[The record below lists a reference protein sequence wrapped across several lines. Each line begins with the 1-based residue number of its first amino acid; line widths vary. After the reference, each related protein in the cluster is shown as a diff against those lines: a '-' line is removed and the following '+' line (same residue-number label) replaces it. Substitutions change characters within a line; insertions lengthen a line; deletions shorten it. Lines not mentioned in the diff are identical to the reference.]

1 MRRSLSEWR
10 RGALGLTVLAFLVMA
25 GGPAVAQAPKPGGQ
39 ANVAFSA
46 RLETLNPPLIN
57 TSLGA
62 RIAQHMFETLTTVD
76 DDGRVRPLLAER
88 WAASPDG
95 LTWTFTLRRGVR
107 FHDGTPFN
115 AQAVVANFN
124 HVLDPN
130 LKYGRAGEY
139 PVLKRTE
146 AVDEHTVRFHLSQPW
161 GPFPAYLTRPFAGA
175 QVSPAAIAKGPEF
188 LARNPVGTGPFKL
201 EKFVPGQELLVARND
216 AYWGKK
222 PYLDRLRFVMI
233 PEAGAREAALQ
244 AGDVHLAVPLPP
256 QFERTVSGNP
266 ALQWRADRGSRL
278 VYVGINM
285 FRPEFQD
292 FRIRQAMDLAIDRD
306 AILANFLRGLGRK
319 PRSYVQSVAFG
330 FLPVSEYPFD
340 PARAAALLK
349 EAGWTKGKDGI
360 LEKAA
365 GEKFPQIVFRV
376 FQGRVIGDLQ
386 AAQAVAGYLQ
396 EVGFP
401 VVLRQLE
408 HNVHFAEAQ
417 KPENKTPQAISQLSL
432 ASIGNSVMDGS
443 HTLKLFDFRRPIADA
458 AFSWYHE
465 QDVWPYVDTMLQQS
479 DPAVR
484 LEAIRAAQKLMVPKS
499 VWLPLYEV
507 DQTAGVSKALK
518 GLKVGMDEGY
528 WLWEAWLDK

>member
-1 MRRSLSEWR
+1 
-10 RGALGLTVLAFLVMA
+10 VLAFLVVA

-76 DDGRVRPLLAER
+76 DDGHVRPLLAER

-507 DQTAGVSKALK
+507 DQTAGVSKTLK